1 MVYLFLIFSIIC
13 EVIATTSLK
22 SSCSFTKLTP
32 SVITIFFYILAFYS
46 LTIPMKVLPTG
57 IIYAIWSGTGIVLIG
72 LVSWL
77 LQGQKLDVPAM
88 FWMLLIVIG
97 VLVINI
103 FSKSITH

>member
-1 MVYLFLIFSIIC
+1 
-13 EVIATTSLK
+13 
-22 SSCSFTKLTP
+22 
-32 SVITIFFYILAFYS
+32 
-46 LTIPMKVLPTG
+46 MKVLPTG

-88 FWMLLIVIG
+88 FGMLLIVIG